1 MKTKFF
7 ENSHFFGTLPTLKF
21 WLFFNNFSKIAWAKN
36 FEISF
41 FWSVFD
47 TEKHGQIF
55 FPKFELFG
63 FLRNKVWYQPFTL
76 STGKILPRLCYLI
89 DFKTLYF
96 KTRKILLLHIKI
108 DNPFTDSWCHTE
120 IFVDFTPLGVL
131 SNDCGSYSVSE
142 TKVFS
147 PTKDHTNTSATG
159 CVDSIRFVWLWVT
172 ISYFLMCC

>member
-1 MKTKFF
+1 MNFFQTFFPKLRGRKISKFR
-7 ENSHFFGTLPTLKF
+7 
-21 WLFFNNFSKIAWAKN
+21 
-36 FEISF
+36 F

-142 TKVFS
+142 TKVFFPYQRS
-147 PTKDHTNTSATG
+147 HQHFSDRLCWFNSLRM
-159 CVDSIRFVWLWVT
+159 VM
-172 ISYFLMCC
+172 SYNILFSHVLLTVKVYIDLKYLI